1 MPHHFVALLLTE
13 TFLASPVCVFLQ
25 DLAQSVNEV
34 KRDNEIIR
42 QITTFQLSIENMVR
56 SRLERLS
63 RGFPL
68 VFALRAPHHLRPPS
82 VHADSVS
89 GTLRPAQDRRRAED
103 LQPGEEVQTGQV
115 SERPDSAPLQAIC
128 TKKAGL
134 RVQSFRFRCSAR
146 FLNKIF
152 WLLSCS
158 SSGTPSSSTRPCL
171 SARKRVA
178 RPSS

>member
-1 MPHHFVALLLTE
+1 MPHHFVVPLLTE
-13 TFLASPVCVFLQ
+13 TFLASPVCVFFLQ

-56 SRLERLS
+56 SRLERLW

-68 VFALRAPHHLRPPS
+68 VFLPSVLLTPSVRPS

-89 GTLRPAQDRRRAED
+89 GALRPAQDRRRAED

-115 SERPDSAPLQAIC
+115 SERPDSAPDFVFNHFVFVA
-128 TKKAGL
+128 
-134 RVQSFRFRCSAR
+134 
-146 FLNKIF
+146 
-152 WLLSCS
+152 LL
-158 SSGTPSSSTRPCL
+158 GF
-171 SARKRVA
+171 
-178 RPSS
+178 